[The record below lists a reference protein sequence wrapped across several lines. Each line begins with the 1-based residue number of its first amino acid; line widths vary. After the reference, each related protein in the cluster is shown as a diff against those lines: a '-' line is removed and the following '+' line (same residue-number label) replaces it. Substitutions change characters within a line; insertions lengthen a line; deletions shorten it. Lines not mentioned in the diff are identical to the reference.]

1 MVIGEKMRAERL
13 RRKWTQKELASRM
26 GCTQQLVSVIE
37 NGDCEPTISRMKN
50 FCDTVGIR
58 MGSLLETEDDLPHE
72 MTINE
77 YQQKAMRTAEEKG
90 RTWSNVALG
99 LCGESGEVADLVKK
113 YLHQGHPMDRA
124 KFMEELGDVA
134 WYLALGATVL
144 DCTLEEVLQ
153 VNIDKLTG
161 RYPDGFDPE
170 RSLHR
175 EEKQ

>member
-1 MVIGEKMRAERL
+1 
-13 RRKWTQKELASRM
+13 
-26 GCTQQLVSVIE
+26 
-37 NGDCEPTISRMKN
+37 
-50 FCDTVGIR
+50 
-58 MGSLLETEDDLPHE
+58 

-77 YQQKAMRTAEEKG
+77 YQTLAMRTAEEKG

-113 YLHQGHPMDRA
+113 YLHQGHPMDLA

-144 DCTLEEVLQ
+144 GVPLETVLQ
-153 VNIDKLTG
+153 ANIDKLLG

-170 RSLHR
+170 RSMNR